1 MIYERSGKNLI
12 WSIKN
17 SVEVLDTPLKTKDFN
32 ATGSSTY
39 DFLLLAPFYLI
50 IKFKI
55 NLLILLKEPSK
66 TNVLLTL
73 QIAKETHFS
82 L

>member
-17 SVEVLDTPLKTKDFN
+17 SVVVLDTPLKTKYFN

-50 IKFKI
+50 I
-55 NLLILLKEPSK
+55 
-66 TNVLLTL
+66 
-73 QIAKETHFS
+73 
-82 L
+82 